1 MPTNKAFVLA
11 SRPTGMPSPE
21 NFRLIEGPVPEP
33 AEGQVLI
40 RQLFLSVDPYMRGR
54 LNEGR
59 SYAEPQALD
68 AVMQGGTVGEVVTS
82 KNKRFKPGD
91 LVVGSGGWQLY
102 ALSNGSDLRQVVLRS
117 FPLSVYLGAVGMP
130 GVTAWYGIN
139 RIIKPKAG
147 ETVVVSAATGAV
159 GSVAG
164 QLAKRAGAHTVG
176 IAGGPAKCAYAVKE
190 LGYDICVDHK
200 SPHFAKDLKKALP
213 KRIDGLFENV
223 GGEPFQLCIG
233 QVNDFARVAICGL
246 IASYNGAPTPLPDMR
261 IVLVARA
268 TIQGFICSDD
278 MGYWPEALKELGD
291 LADSGDL
298 KYRESITEGLEFS
311 ARGFYRP
318 ALGPK
323 LRQADRQARLSN
335 SGTL

>member
-1 MPTNKAFVLA
+1 MPVNKAFVLA
-11 SRPTGMPSPE
+11 SRPSGMPAAA

-33 AEGQVLI
+33 AEGQVLV

-82 KNKRFKPGD
+82 RNQRFRPGD
-91 LVVGSGGWQLY
+91 LVAGYGGWQLY
-102 ALSNGSDLRQVVLRS
+102 ALSDGRDLMKVERRS
-117 FPLSVYLGAVGMP
+117 FPVSLYLGAVGMP

-164 QLAKRAGAHTVG
+164 QLAKRAGARIVG
-176 IAGGPAKCAYAVKE
+176 IAGGPEKCAYAVDE
-190 LGYDICVDHK
+190 LGYDACVDHRA
-200 SPHFAKDLKKALP
+200 PDFAAQLKVAVP

-223 GGEPFQLCIG
+223 GGEPFQQCVG
-233 QVNDFARVAICGL
+233 QLADFARVAICGL
-246 IASYNGAPTPLPDMR
+246 IASYNGAPTILPDMR

-278 MGYWPEALKELGD
+278 MSYWPQALKELGD

-298 KYRESITEGLEFS
+298 RYRETVSEGLES
-311 ARGFYRP
+311 APEAFIGLLSGRNFGKQIV
-318 ALGPK
+318 K
-323 LRQADRQARLSN
+323 LA
-335 SGTL
+335 

>member
-11 SRPTGMPSPE
+11 SRPTGMPTVAD
-21 NFRLIEGPVPEP
+21 FRQIEAPVPEP
-33 AEGQVLI
+33 ADGQVLV

-54 LNEGR
+54 MNEGR

-82 KNKRFKPGD
+82 KNKRFRIGD
-91 LVVGSGGWQLY
+91 LVVGSGGWQLF
-102 ALSNGSDLRQVVLRS
+102 AVSNGSDLRKVERRS

-164 QLAKRAGAHTVG
+164 QLAKRAGARTVG
-176 IAGGPAKCAYAVKE
+176 IAGGPEKCAYAVNE
-190 LGYDICVDHK
+190 LGYDVCVDHRAPDF
-200 SPHFAKDLKKALP
+200 SAQLKAAVP

-223 GGEPFQLCIG
+223 GGEPFQQCVARLA
-233 QVNDFARVAICGL
+233 DFARVAICGL
-246 IASYNGAPTPLPDMR
+246 IASYNGAPTMLPDMR
-261 IVLVARA
+261 IVLVSRS
-268 TIQGFICSDD
+268 TIQGFVCSDD
-278 MGYWPEALKELGD
+278 MSYWPAALSELGD
-291 LADSGDL
+291 LVNSGAL
-298 KYRESITEGLEFS
+298 KYRETISEGLEAAPEAFIGLLS
-311 ARGFYRP
+311 GRNFGKQIV
-318 ALGPK
+318 K
-323 LRQADRQARLSN
+323 LA
-335 SGTL
+335 